1 VLGSRG
7 QIERL
12 EHLMRG
18 EEVAK
23 DA

>member
-12 EHLMRG
+12 EQLMRG
-18 EEVAK
+18 KEVAK

>member
-12 EHLMRG
+12 EQLMRG
-18 EEVAK
+18 EEVAQ